1 MEVCV
6 PINLNQVVDTFG
18 IKNMPKKL
26 IEMTVSGT
34 ADTVLVAVESLNTPL
49 TGKVSKDGDFLV
61 EKVDTSF
68 NAVRELI
75 TKTCCSLAPGWEEI
89 KLETGATSAEVEFGI
104 SFTGKGSIYLVESSV
119 GANLKIKITWSP
131 K

>member
-1 MEVCV
+1 MS
-6 PINLNQVVDTFG
+6 
-18 IKNMPKKL
+18 KKL
-26 IEMTVSGT
+26 IEMSLPDSS
-34 ADTVLVAVESLNTPL
+34 DTILVAVEVLATSQ

-68 NAVRELI
+68 SAVRDLI

-89 KLETGATSAEVEFGI
+89 KSKTGATCAELEFGV
-104 SFTGKGSIYLVESSV
+104 SFTGKGSIYLVEASG
-119 GANLKIKITWSP
+119 GANLKVKITWSP